1 MTTINLTTGV
11 VNVLQDLRNQSKE
24 PQEKLN
30 MLNQNFQNIIIAIC
44 LQNDLKFED
53 YNITLTEDLTAINAE
68 PKEPI
73 VTAAPKS
80 TKVKKM

>member
-1 MTTINLTTGV
+1 MTTINLTSGV
-11 VNVLQDLRNQSKE
+11 VTVLQDLRKQSKE

-44 LQNDLKFED
+44 LQNELRFEEYD
-53 YNITLTEDLTAINAE
+53 ITLSEDLTVINAK

-73 VTAAPKS
+73 VTETPKS